1 MMGWDTHPRGTCW
14 VPRCHGCARIWGT
27 QGMSWAVS
35 FQQPPSVAHG
45 QPAARLNAARPV
57 CGEACPV
64 QLDFWRGWS
73 QPRHQP
79 LPARCCRLRQSRAR
93 RQVVAPSPR
102 GRHSPRMGH
111 AGPAPCSV
119 PTLWPF
125 LGERCPMEAGK
136 EQPLPSWRDPPVC
149 GVCALR
155 KWRRSG
161 TMRTTHRGVHATAE
175 GLFDGKN
182 AGHLQELWDAGRTRS
197 SASSVGGSNPTLGME
212 AGRKER
218 ESGKDKSWLR
228 KSSTLLQGAGFLQSC
243 AR

>member
-1 MMGWDTHPRGTCW
+1 MGWDTHPRGTCW

-93 RQVVAPSPR
+93 RRVVAPSPR

-119 PTLWPF
+119 LCADAVAFFGGTVPHGTRERAAPSLLEGSSSLWGPCP
-125 LGERCPMEAGK
+125 EEVEKVWNHEDNTQRCP
-136 EQPLPSWRDPPVC
+136 C
-149 GVCALR
+149 NC
-155 KWRRSG
+155 
-161 TMRTTHRGVHATAE
+161 RGA
-175 GLFDGKN
+175 F
-182 AGHLQELWDAGRTRS
+182 
-197 SASSVGGSNPTLGME
+197 
-212 AGRKER
+212 
-218 ESGKDKSWLR
+218 
-228 KSSTLLQGAGFLQSC
+228 
-243 AR
+243 